1 MEFIPQFLLPL
12 PDALQ
17 VEVEEDRQQGEE
29 EGEEGGESKSETH
42 CESQSTLHCTLCTVT
57 ELTQLLSLLSHHH
70 QGRQN
75 TKYNLRKLPFVLTSS
90 SEFSVPADHPCA
102 DELVTVE
109 TPGKKHAREMQELSS
124 DVTTKCNNDIPKGW
138 RNEENMKCSVFIF
151 IHSLYLSVKS
161 D

>member
-57 ELTQLLSLLSHHH
+57 ELTQLLSLPPPATTKADKI
-70 QGRQN
+70 QN
-75 TKYNLRKLPFVLTSS
+75 TIL
-90 SEFSVPADHPCA
+90 
-102 DELVTVE
+102 
-109 TPGKKHAREMQELSS
+109 
-124 DVTTKCNNDIPKGW
+124 
-138 RNEENMKCSVFIF
+138 ENFPS
-151 IHSLYLSVKS
+151 Y
-161 D
+161 